1 MWHSEHGIG
10 LERSHFHSPGSCS
23 GPGPIPAGGPART
36 TGRWRRQGRA
46 GARVAV
52 MCCCCGVGG
61 APHGTVS
68 DWDCQQLRSGSWG
81 SAVECSG
88 ALSTRRPVGSSD
100 DARSTLRAEGFRGGA
115 VGL

>member
-1 MWHSEHGIG
+1 VEPLHLDTEQ
-10 LERSHFHSPGSCS
+10 GSKLS
-23 GPGPIPAGGPART
+23 TPHTVLTAMRHDSAGAL
-36 TGRWRRQGRA
+36 
-46 GARVAV
+46 ARVAV

-115 VGL
+115 VGV